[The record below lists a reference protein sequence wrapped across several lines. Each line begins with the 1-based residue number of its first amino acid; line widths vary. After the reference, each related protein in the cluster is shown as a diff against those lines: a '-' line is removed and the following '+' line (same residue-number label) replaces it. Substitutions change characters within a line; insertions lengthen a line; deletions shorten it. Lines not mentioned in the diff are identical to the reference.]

1 MSKVSDYKK
10 ATSLTGDN
18 IAYLVQDE
26 TDKQVSLDQI
36 KDFVLEGREL
46 NDDDILKAI
55 KESSIFIKDPKW

>member
-46 NDDDILKAI
+46 NDGDILKAI